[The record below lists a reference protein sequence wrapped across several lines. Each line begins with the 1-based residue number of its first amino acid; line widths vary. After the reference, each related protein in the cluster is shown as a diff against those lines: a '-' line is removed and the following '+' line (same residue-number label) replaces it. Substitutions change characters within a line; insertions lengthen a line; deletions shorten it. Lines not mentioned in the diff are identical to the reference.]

1 MREVLIKSAI
11 ELTIEQKQKLESGLR
26 KKYKQEIKVKYEI
39 DDILGGI
46 VIVDGQELVDGSIAK
61 KIGQI
66 KDTARKIVNK
76 MEISDISNLINEQA
90 KKEVDKSKKEIELLK
105 KQAFEIPQLLKKQI
119 DSIVEKNIDTSVC
132 GKITAVGDGVIYI
145 SGLDSCKLGELL
157 RINKDTYAIAMNLE
171 SQSVGAILINNTD
184 EVEYGDI
191 VYTTNE
197 IVAVPVGDEV
207 LGRAINPLGQPV
219 DGKKEF
225 YTNKSRKIENPAPS
239 IVDRDKVNTPLNT
252 GILAIDAMIPI
263 GRGQRELI
271 IGDRQTGKTSIAID
285 TIINQKDKNVICIY
299 VAIAQ
304 RASVVA
310 GILRTLQKHDAMS
323 YTTVVVS
330 TADQPAPL
338 QYIAPYT
345 GCAIAEEFM
354 YQGKD
359 VLIVYDDLSK
369 HAVAYRTISL
379 LLKRPSGREA
389 YPGDIFYIHSRLL
402 ERAAKLSKERGGGSI
417 TALPIIET
425 QAGDISSYIPTN
437 IISITDGQIYLEKE
451 LFRAGIRP
459 AVNVGLSV
467 SRVGGAAQPPAIRKL
482 SSKLRLDLAHY
493 RELAVFSQ
501 FGSELDEAT
510 RNILE
515 QGEKI
520 TEALKQPEY
529 KPMSVLREILYLYI
543 IINEYLKDIDK
554 KKITIFL
561 YEFYQFFRSS
571 YPIDAKMIR
580 ETGALN
586 AQQNDTINKAIE
598 QFKAHFL
605 SKHGEE

>member
-1 MREVLIKSAI
+1 MRELIIKSATR
-11 ELTIEQKQKLESGLR
+11 LSTQQKKKLEDGLGR
-26 KKYKQEIKVKYEI
+26 KYKEKLSFRYEI
-39 DDILGGI
+39 EDILGGL
-46 VIVDGQELVDGSIAK
+46 VIVDGEKL
-61 KIGQI
+61 
-66 KDTARKIVNK
+66 
-76 MEISDISNLINEQA
+76 
-90 KKEVDKSKKEIELLK
+90 
-105 KQAFEIPQLLKKQI
+105 I
-119 DSIVEKNIDTSVC
+119 DSSIHTRISKLKGTSRAIVEKLDAESTADRSTAEASRLSIEKETKQIPNLIKKQLDDILDKGIDTSIC
-132 GKITAVGDGVIYI
+132 GRVTAVGDGVVYI
-145 SGLDSCKLGELL
+145 SGLSTCKLGELL
-157 RINKDTYAIAMNLE
+157 LINKDTYAIAMNLE
-171 SQSVGAILINNTD
+171 DNSVGGILINNAD
-184 EVEYGDI
+184 DVEYGDI

-197 IVAVPVGDEV
+197 IVAVPVGKEL

-219 DGKKEF
+219 DGLRPF
-225 YTNKSRKIENPAPS
+225 HTNKTRKIENPAPS
-239 IVDRDKVNTPLNT
+239 IVERDKVDTPLNT
-252 GILAIDAMIPI
+252 GILAIDSMIPI

-310 GILRTLQKHDAMS
+310 SILRTLKKHDAMS
-323 YTTVVVS
+323 YTTLVVS
-330 TADQPAPL
+330 TADQAAPL

-345 GCAIAEEFM
+345 GCALAEEFM

-402 ERAAKLSKERGGGSI
+402 ERAAKLSKEMGDGSI

-467 SRVGGAAQPPAIRKL
+467 SRVGGAAQPPAVRRL

-501 FGSELDEAT
+501 FGSELDETT
-510 RNILE
+510 RRILE
-515 QGEKI
+515 QGEMI

-529 KPMSVLREILYLYI
+529 RPMSVLREILYLYI
-543 IINEYLKDIDK
+543 IVNGHLQDIER
-554 KKITIFL
+554 KKITTFL
-561 YEFYQFFRSS
+561 YDFYKHFCNS
-571 YPIDAKMIR
+571 YPIATREIR
-580 ETGALN
+580 KTGDLTPQLN
-586 AQQNDTINKAIE
+586 EVIDKAIE
-598 QFKAHFL
+598 QFKVYFL
-605 SKHGEE
+605 SKDSE